1 MNPGND
7 RPDLHLYFMRMA
19 RLVATRS
26 TCLRRA
32 VGCVLVDGR
41 GHVLS
46 TGYNGVAAGERHCND
61 VQPIGVDFQD
71 YGNGV
76 SIPKST
82 KPSYPFACLGA
93 QAPSGMNLQGCRAV
107 HAEQNALL
115 QCRDPYNIWSIYV
128 TTAPCDS
135 CLKLFL
141 NTSARELIVGEW
153 YARPDGTS
161 NREHVTEMWHRTGLS
176 WSRGGDDSPV
186 ERGLIYEGRS

>member
-7 RPDLHLYFMRMA
+7 RPDLDLYFMRMA

-32 VGCVLVDGR
+32 VGCVLVDVR

-46 TGYNGVAAGERHCND
+46 TGYNGVAVGEPHCNEATF
-61 VQPIGVDFQD
+61 VGVIV
-71 YGNGV
+71 GAA
-76 SIPKST
+76 S
-82 KPSYPFACLGA
+82 SYAYRNACAGSDALKGT
-93 QAPSGMNLQGCRAV
+93 NLELCRAV

-115 QCRDPYNIWSIYV
+115 QCRDPYAIARAYV

-141 NTSARELIVGEW
+141 NTTCHTLIVGEW
-153 YARPDGTS
+153 YARADGTS
-161 NREHVTEMWHRTGLS
+161 NKEHVSKTWSGLKAPD
-176 WSRGGDDSPV
+176 GGL
-186 ERGLIYEGRS
+186 RGLIYEERR

>member
-7 RPDLHLYFMRMA
+7 RPDLNLYFMRMA

-32 VGCVLVDGR
+32 VGCVLVDER

-46 TGYNGVAAGERHCND
+46 TGYNGVARGEEHCN
-61 VQPIGVDFQD
+61 QPRIVPRSAWSGPDSEYF
-71 YGNGV
+71 
-76 SIPKST
+76 IH
-82 KPSYPFACLGA
+82 ACPAA
-93 QAPSGMNLQGCRAV
+93 QSQSGMNLEGCRAV

-115 QCRDPYNIWSIYV
+115 QCRDPYAIETIYV

-141 NTSARELIVGEW
+141 NTSAKKLIVGEW
-153 YARPDGTS
+153 YKRSDGTD
-161 NREHVTEMWHRTGLS
+161 NRQHVYDLWLSSRYRVPDAEVSTE
-176 WSRGGDDSPV
+176 
-186 ERGLIYEGRS
+186 ERP